1 MPSSHATICCGR
13 CRVPRS
19 KASPWVPLDVV
30 LATPGHSVLSQY
42 EVDLTNGIA
51 QPSVEASTAEDRTV
65 TWNVSTNNA
74 HHDAYVYARKRSA
87 TPSSAV
93 VVAVQ
98 LRHGNPKTA
107 AELEP
112 QALRKKPMK
121 NEDKSQVVE
130 LVDCLL
136 YVHQRNMRVPDA
148 KDQPNLHKLNEAGG
162 FAVVDG
168 SRIARDSSIFAMA
181 PFTQVPGAHCAN

>member
-1 MPSSHATICCGR
+1 MRTLPGTAY
-13 CRVPRS
+13 
-19 KASPWVPLDVV
+19 KASPWVPLGAV
-30 LATPGHSVLSQY
+30 LAAEDDAVLSQY
-42 EVDLTNGIA
+42 EVDLTNGIT
-51 QPSVEASTAEDRTV
+51 QPKIAASTAEERTV

-74 HHDAYVYARKRSA
+74 HHDAYLYARKRSA
-87 TPSSAV
+87 TASSAPL

-98 LRHGNPKTA
+98 LRHGKPKSA

-112 QALRKKPMK
+112 QALRKKPSRK
-121 NEDKSQVVE
+121 EDTSPPVE

-136 YVHQRNMRVPDA
+136 YVHQRSILGGIVPDE
-148 KDQPNLHKLNEAGG
+148 KQQPNLHKLNTAGR